1 MIRVAVVDD
10 EPLVRTGLR
19 VILGSA
25 HDITVVADCAGVGAV
40 EAVRDGRVDV
50 LLLDIRMPVVDGPAV
65 LRQVAALPR
74 PPAVA
79 MLTTFDAREHV
90 DEALRLGAAG
100 FLMKNTAPEQLID
113 AVRALAAGRRVLAPE
128 AVGQVIDGYLLSG
141 RDEDAVRRVRGLT
154 DRERQVLAL
163 VGAGLSNRAIADR
176 LHLAHGTVKDHVSAV
191 LAKLG
196 GLNRVQAAVVADRA
210 DLVDTGPGRR

>member
-10 EPLVRTGLR
+10 EPLVRAGLR

-25 HDITVVADCAGVGAV
+25 EDITVVADCGGASAV
-40 EAVRDGRVDV
+40 EAVRSGPVDV
-50 LLLDIRMPVVDGPAV
+50 LLLDIRMPVLDGPAV
-65 LRQVAALPR
+65 LREVVGLPKA
-74 PPAVA
+74 PAVA

-100 FLMKNTAPEQLID
+100 FLMKNTAPDQLIE

-128 AVGQVIDGYLLSG
+128 AVGQVIDGYLLAG
-141 RDEDAVRRVRGLT
+141 RDEEAVRQVRALT
-154 DRERQVLAL
+154 DREREVLAL
-163 VGAGLSNRAIADR
+163 VGTGLSNRAIAGR
-176 LHLAHGTVKDHVSAV
+176 LHLAHSTVKDHVSAV

-210 DLVDTGPGRR
+210 DLVEAGWG

>member
-1 MIRVAVVDD
+1 VVDD

-25 HDITVVADCAGVGAV
+25 HDITVVADCTGVGAT
-40 EAVRDGRVDV
+40 EAGRDGQVDV

-141 RDEDAVRRVRGLT
+141 RDEDAVRRVRALT

-163 VGAGLSNRAIADR
+163 VGAGLSNRAIAGR

-196 GLNRVQAAVVADRA
+196 GLNRVQAAVLADRA